1 MNAYQKKFGF
11 SQSVIALA
19 VLAAFSPVRAQEGP
33 DISQLTAPGSSVSLG
48 VGLSTGN
55 ATDRARF
62 GLYNGLRDN
71 GTHGLL
77 GFEYLNTDSASGRWT
92 SIEGRNLGLD
102 SREVRFRVQQL
113 GDWSVSG
120 EYSELVRHDPRTIN
134 TGLQGIGSTTP
145 SVQVVAPGT
154 GQDVNLELK
163 RQGITLIGSKW
174 FSSSLQFE
182 ATFKNEDKDGARIW
196 ARGYDCA
203 AYVCTATQN
212 ATNTK
217 WAMLMLPEPINSN
230 IKQFDAKLT
239 YAGDQLSLTGG
250 YYGSFY
256 TNANGSLNPTVPNTV
271 IGPGGGLVTL
281 NPAVAGGGTSLQN
294 VLQSAMGL
302 PPDNQSHQFYVQ
314 GNYRYS
320 PTTNANFKFAHT
332 HGTQNEDFA
341 GMGLTGAPS
350 GRSSLGGVV
359 DTNLA
364 QLGLTMRPVQK
375 LTVLA
380 NLRYEDKQDKTPIA
394 YYNVEGPAILGA
406 PPPSAAS
413 PNLAQ
418 FTNGHVSDQR
428 LAGKLET
435 SYLFP
440 QNYRGTLGVNFE
452 NQDRGAIVPTDSVAG
467 LTAVRQK
474 NDEQGW
480 RAELR
485 RSMSESFT
493 GAVGYMH
500 SKRSGSTWLRPYSIN
515 NGVAIGAGGSAAQI
529 ATSTNGLPNTGV
541 QAVSDAQIFSF
552 TGIFPFIMEDRQR
565 DKVKLSGTW
574 TPDDRLS
581 MQFWYEDGKDSF
593 SGPTMHG
600 LRDTGMHTLS
610 VDAAYVLS
618 DQWKLTGY
626 WSTGDQLLH
635 VAQGAGGYDGGLRVI
650 NNTIGLGAV
659 GKPYGRFGVGGNV
672 TYTKDV
678 SKYAMNADDGVSANN
693 AAQLGIGLPDVVYHL
708 IKLNLY
714 GEYALEKNS
723 YVRLD
728 FLHQRSFLSDWQWG
742 NPGGMPFNYSDG
754 TTISAKQSQTVTFVA
769 ASYVYKFQ

>member
-1 MNAYQKKFGF
+1 MNAHQKKLGF

-19 VLAAFSPVRAQEGP
+19 VLAAFGPVRAQEGP
-33 DISQLTAPGSSVSLG
+33 DISQLTAPGTSVSLG

-62 GLYNGLRDN
+62 GLYNGLREDRTN
-71 GTHGLL
+71 GLL

-134 TGLQGIGSTTP
+134 TGLQGIGTTTP

-163 RQGITLIGSKW
+163 RQGITLMGSKW
-174 FSSSLQFE
+174 FSSWLHFE
-182 ATFKNEDKDGARIW
+182 ATFKNEDKDGARMW

-203 AYVCTATQN
+203 TYVCLNGNTVPAGNQN
-212 ATNTK
+212 ATNTR
-217 WAMLMLPEPINSN
+217 WALLMLPEPINSN

-239 YAGDQLSLTGG
+239 YASEQLNLTYG

-256 TNANGSLNPTVPNTV
+256 TNSNGSLNPIVPNTV

-281 NPAVAGGGTSLQN
+281 SAVNPAGGTSLQN
-294 VLQSAMGL
+294 VLQSPMGL
-302 PPDNQSHQFYVQ
+302 PPDNQAHQFYVQ
-314 GNYRYS
+314 GNYRFS
-320 PTTNANFKFAHT
+320 PTTNANFKYAYT
-332 HGTQNEDFA
+332 HGTQDENFA

-359 DTNLA
+359 DNQLA
-364 QLGLTMRPVQK
+364 QFGLTMRPVQK

-380 NLRYEDKQDKTPIA
+380 NLRYENKKDKTPIA
-394 YYNVEGPAILGA
+394 YYNIEGVPPNFLPA
-406 PPPSAAS
+406 PTAAS
-413 PNLAQ
+413 PNLPY
-418 FTNGHVSDQR
+418 FTNGHVSDER
-428 LAGKLET
+428 MAGKLEA

-440 QNYRGTLGVNFE
+440 ENYRGTLGVNFE
-452 NQDRGAIVPTDSVAG
+452 TLDRGAIVPTDSVAG

-493 GAVGYMH
+493 GAVGYAH

-515 NGVAIGAGGSAAQI
+515 NGVFPS
-529 ATSTNGLPNTGV
+529 TSTLPNTGV

-600 LRDTGMHTLS
+600 LRDTSMHTLS

-618 DQWKLTGY
+618 DRWKLTGY
-626 WSTGDQLLH
+626 GSTGDQLVH
-635 VAQGAGGYDGGLRVI
+635 VAQGAGGYDAGLRVI
-650 NNTIGLGAV
+650 NTTIGLGAV
-659 GKPYGRFGVGGNV
+659 GKPYGRFGLGGNL

-693 AAQLGIGLPDVVYHL
+693 AAQLGIGLPDVVYRL
-708 IKLNLY
+708 LKLNVY
-714 GEYALEKNS
+714 GEYALERNS

-728 FLHQRSFLSDWQWG
+728 LLHQRSILNDWQWG
-742 NPGGMPFNYSDG
+742 YPGGVPFNYSDG
-754 TTISAKQSQTVTFVA
+754 TTVTAKQSQTVTFIA